1 MKIDIQTPDNV
12 TLTEHLERVIRQKVE
27 KLEQI
32 YQNIMDC
39 TVYLHDNG
47 NGQNDKEVEIKVTV
61 KDNTLFA
68 QEKENSFEKALD
80 LTVEAARKQVQKYK
94 EKKQAK

>member
-1 MKIDIQTPDNV
+1 MRIDIQTPDNV

>member
-1 MKIDIQTPDNV
+1 MKVDIQTPDNV
-12 TLTEHLERVIRQKVE
+12 TLTEHLEQVIHQKVE

-80 LTVEAARKQVQKYK
+80 
-94 EKKQAK
+94 

>member
-1 MKIDIQTPDNV
+1 MKVDIQTADNV
-12 TLTEHLERVIRQKVE
+12 TLTEHLEHLIHRKVE

-32 YQNIMDC
+32 YQDMLDC

-47 NGQNDKEVEIKVTV
+47 HGPNDKEVEIKVAV

-80 LTVEAARKQVQKYK
+80 LAIEAARKQVQKYK
-94 EKKQAK
+94 EKKQDK

>member
-1 MKIDIQTPDNV
+1 MKVDIQTPDNV
-12 TLTEHLERVIRQKVE
+12 TLTEHLEQVIHQKVE

>member
-1 MKIDIQTPDNV
+1 MKVDIQTPDNV
-12 TLTEHLERVIRQKVE
+12 TLTEHLENIIHKKVE

-32 YQNIMDC
+32 YQHILDC

-47 NGQNDKEVEIKVTV
+47 HGHNDKEVEIKVAV

-68 QEKENSFEKALD
+68 KEKENSFEKALD
-80 LTVEAARKQVQKYK
+80 LSVEAARKQVQKYK